1 MHKMMINKYHNH
13 GENVNV
19 NKHNHLNNHLKSI
32 ISILNHLIL
41 AIIIINK

>member
-1 MHKMMINKYHNH
+1 MMINKYHNH

-19 NKHNHLNNHLKSI
+19 NKHSHLNRLLKSI
-32 ISILNHLIL
+32 TYLLSHHIH